1 MPQICSFVYCERSFQ
16 QDQSFC
22 YGVKFYLR
30 RHNNRS
36 NQLNHPISSLL
47 EVIPTLLVDLLTAK
61 EEESDIEAQ
70 VDQL

>member
-1 MPQICSFVYCERSFQ
+1 MPRTFLSARSIFLLWRKVL
-16 QDQSFC
+16 S
-22 YGVKFYLR
+22 LR

-47 EVIPTLLVDLLTAK
+47 EVIPTLLADLLTAK